1 MAVLEYCPESTR
13 VLPREYCS
21 TFTEVLQHFFPKDRL
36 PSKQLPTSA
45 HPPKIPTIHQKVKG
59 ETKNA
64 RKNNR
69 AHAYKR
75 KKNMKERKSTPHQQ
89 VRQNHQQPFP
99 CFEGIAIH
107 GHSQSPIKPLSKS
120 PHTIWCERSHHLIRA
135 LTPFD
140 VSAHIKWCEIT
151 FSAFR
156 KDFMPIPIA
165 LTLKPRAKRKNKRK

>member
-69 AHAYKR
+69 ARTRIKH
-75 KKNMKERKSTPHQQ
+75 KKNMKERKTTPYPTSKAKPST
-89 VRQNHQQPFP
+89 
-99 CFEGIAIH
+99 
-107 GHSQSPIKPLSKS
+107 
-120 PHTIWCERSHHLIRA
+120 TI
-135 LTPFD
+135 PKF
-140 VSAHIKWCEIT
+140 
-151 FSAFR
+151 
-156 KDFMPIPIA
+156 
-165 LTLKPRAKRKNKRK
+165 